1 MIKRL
6 IIIYFAFYT
15 GLVAF
20 SQVQKIDSLKKVSAN
35 SKGEQRV
42 NALNDIAHA
51 YTHSNSDSAK
61 AYVKQA
67 LTQAKKINYKIGEA
81 DSYNKLS
88 ILSLTESKFEESI
101 QYSIDALKI
110 LESKND
116 FSKTA
121 EAHINLA
128 NAYLNLNNFSF
139 AINNYK
145 KAANLYIKNKDSLS
159 LAAVYNNIAV
169 CYDNQEILDTAFQYY
184 QKAYPYYL
192 MLNRKDCLGLW
203 FMNVG
208 DLFRK
213 QNKTQEALSYQLK
226 AEPML
231 IEGDDKLTLMV
242 LYSGLPYT
250 YIQLKQYDKA
260 LQYAFKA
267 VDLGIKLKSHRELSY
282 AYMAVA
288 DVYEAK
294 KDYYN
299 QVVYFKKYS
308 ELKDSVFNDET
319 GKTIAEMEAKYEGD
333 KKTKEIELLNKDKQ
347 LQSVEISKHKSS
359 RNFLIGIAFLAL
371 ALIAV
376 LSFAFKNKSKANIAL
391 ANQKQEIELQK
402 QIVDLKNKEI
412 IDSITYAKYLQNA
425 ILPSEEFIK
434 QHVPDSFILYK
445 PKDIVAGDFY
455 WAESLDDKFF
465 IAAAD
470 STGHGVP
477 GAMVSVVCSNALN
490 RSLNEF
496 NLTDTGEIL
505 NKTREL
511 VLNTFSKSSKDV
523 KDGMDI
529 SLICIDKKNNELFWS
544 GANNPL
550 WILYPDNPT
559 ELVEILPNKQP
570 IGQHPNP
577 IPFIKNTI
585 KYQAGM
591 QLYLF
596 TDGYAD
602 QFGGPKGKKLKYTQF
617 KEFIRECHK
626 LTPNTQ
632 KDALNQKFESWR
644 GNLEQIDDVCLIGIK
659 L

>member
-6 IIIYFAFYT
+6 IIFL
-15 GLVAF
+15 LVFFTTSITF
-20 SQVQKIDSLKKVSAN
+20 SQIQKIDSLKKVVKTL
-35 SKGEQRV
+35 KGEEKV
-42 NALNDIAHA
+42 NVLNDIAHA
-51 YTHSNSDSAK
+51 YTHSNSDSSK
-61 AYVKQA
+61 HYVKQA
-67 LTQAKKINYKIGEA
+67 LILAKGLKYKTGEA

-88 ILSLTESKFEESI
+88 VLSLMESKFEESI
-101 QYSIDALKI
+101 KYSLDALKI

-116 FSKTA
+116 FSKSA
-121 EAHINLA
+121 ESYINLA

-139 AINNYK
+139 AIDNYK
-145 KAANLYIKNKDSLS
+145 KAVNLYIKNKDSLS
-159 LAAVYNNIAV
+159 LATVYNNIAV

-184 QKAYPYYL
+184 QKAYPYFL
-192 MLNRKDCLGLW
+192 MLNRKDCIGLW

-260 LQYAFKA
+260 LFYAFKA
-267 VDLGIKLKSHRELSY
+267 VDLGLKLKSHRELSY

-288 DVYEAK
+288 DVYEVK

-299 QVVYFKKYS
+299 QVVYYKKYS
-308 ELKDSVFNDET
+308 QLKDSVFNDET
-319 GKTIAEMEAKYEGD
+319 SKTIAEMEAKYEGD

-347 LQSVEISKHKSS
+347 LQAVEISTHKSS
-359 RNFLIGIAFLAL
+359 RNFLIGIAILAL

-376 LSFAFKNKSKANIAL
+376 LSFAFKNKSKANVAL
-391 ANQKQEIELQK
+391 AEQKKEIELQK
-402 QIVDLKNKEI
+402 EIVDLKNKEI

-434 QHVPDSFILYK
+434 QHLPNSFILYK

-455 WAESLDDKFF
+455 WAEFLDDKFF

-496 NLTDTGEIL
+496 KLTDTGEIL

-529 SLICIDKKNNELFWS
+529 SLLCIDKKNKEIFWS

-550 WILYPDNPT
+550 WILYPDNSV
-559 ELVEILPNKQP
+559 ELIEILPNKQP
-570 IGQHPNP
+570 IGLHPNP
-577 IPFIKNTI
+577 TDFNTNEI
-585 KYQAGM
+585 KYKDGM

-602 QFGGPKGKKLKYTQF
+602 QFGGPKGKKLKYNQF
-617 KEFIRECHK
+617 KTLILESHS
-626 LTPNTQ
+626 LTPNLQ
-632 KDALNQKFESWR
+632 KDVLKQKFENWR
-644 GNLEQIDDVCLIGIK
+644 GDLEQVDDVCLIGIK